1 MAGTAGLEFRK
12 GPERPFQALRALSVQ
27 FVSFMIEKGLE
38 GQKLDKIVNGFTR
51 HQTKI
56 VGGVLGSAG
65 LAGGA
70 WAAASVWASSLGLW
84 GSLGYAL
91 GFVSMPFWVPFAGG
105 VAGLTAAGG
114 AVYGA
119 LSLARSRGKV
129 HKLQSIIGFS
139 KLLINQDEFRA
150 QDLRLMQRF
159 LRAQNVKE
167 KQIETLL
174 QTSPELAQQLAL
186 KHLSVT
192 ERTDV
197 ARYIF
202 PLVYVNDGVIS
213 NAGRRRFNRVCE
225 ALQLKNGSASDLSSR
240 YRQRLDAQW
249 AYMKNLVAQLNQFAD
264 KLSFDHRE
272 MEILREQLEQLVQF
286 DPRRPAAEKKKLLVA
301 RLGAKGKNARLN
313 RDDSMVEAAVMG
325 AYALAHTAVQSERSR
340 IVLANEFD
348 LLISDQELAEE
359 YKKSLRNSRQKV
371 DKLYDTTREQIA
383 MAAKKNKNN

>member
-1 MAGTAGLEFRK
+1 MAGTAGLES
-12 GPERPFQALRALSVQ
+12 GNNPERPFQALRALSVQ

-56 VGGVLGSAG
+56 VSGVLGSAG

-84 GSLGYAL
+84 GSVGYAL
-91 GFVSMPFWVPFAGG
+91 GLVSMPFWIPVAGG

-119 LSLARSRGKV
+119 LSLARSRGKI
-129 HKLQSIIGFS
+129 HKLRSIIGFS

-159 LRAQNVKE
+159 LKAQNVKE

-174 QTSPELAQQLAL
+174 KTSPELAQQLAL
-186 KHLSVT
+186 KHLSAT
-192 ERTDV
+192 ERADV

-213 NAGRRRFNRVCE
+213 DAGRRRFNRVCK
-225 ALQLKNGSASDLSSR
+225 ALRLKNGSATDLSSR
-240 YRQRLDAQW
+240 YRQRLDVQW
-249 AYMKNLVAQLNQFAD
+249 SYMKNLVAQLNQFAD
-264 KLSFDHRE
+264 KLSFDRRE

-286 DPRRPAAEKKKLLVA
+286 DPRRPAAEKKQRLVA
-301 RLGAKGKNARLN
+301 QLGAKGKNARLN
-313 RDDSMVEAAVMG
+313 RDDTMVEAAVMG

-340 IVLANEFD
+340 TVLANEFD
-348 LLISDQELAEE
+348 LLIKDQELAEE
-359 YKKSLRNSRQKV
+359 YKKGLTNSRQKV

-383 MAAKKNKNN
+383 MAARKNKNN